1 VTLESNQSIY
11 HLLLNGDAC
20 RGPTGAVFSGQLPPP
35 GANQAR
41 HRYAF
46 GIICWAK
53 MMNTPFPS
61 TSFADAWIQIDR
73 TADPGFFVRLLDATR
88 ARLLERARRS
98 PTQFFKALDPR
109 PGLHLLDVGCGTG
122 DFLRLLAPILA
133 PGNCV
138 GVDLSETM
146 ITEACR
152 RSDAGTPNI
161 SFRVGSVQELPFANG
176 SFDRVIATQLL
187 LHVLDPWRGLAEMCR
202 VLAPGGLISITEID
216 WGTLVVECTDRELGR
231 RFTQLACDE
240 FRNPLIVREI
250 PWRLRDLGFQRIQ
263 ITPEVE
269 VSQDLDAF
277 HRWFIEPSM
286 SHFTKI
292 GAFSGAEADSFLG
305 DLKEREREG
314 KYFCSRSYY
323 SVIASRPD

>member
-1 VTLESNQSIY
+1 
-11 HLLLNGDAC
+11 
-20 RGPTGAVFSGQLPPP
+20 
-35 GANQAR
+35 
-41 HRYAF
+41 
-46 GIICWAK
+46 
-53 MMNTPFPS
+53 MNTPVPS

-73 TADPGFFVRLLDATR
+73 TENPRFFVQVLDATR
-88 ARLLERARRS
+88 ALLLERAQRS
-98 PTQFFKALDPR
+98 PAQFFAAINPR
-109 PGLHLLDVGCGTG
+109 PGLHVLDVGCGTG

-146 ITEACR
+146 ITEARR

-187 LHVLDPWRGLAEMCR
+187 LHVPYPWRALAEMCR
-202 VLAPGGLISITEID
+202 VLAPSGLISITEID
-216 WGTLVVECTDRELGR
+216 WGTLVVECTDRELSR
-231 RFTQLACDE
+231 RFTELACNE
-240 FRNPLIVREI
+240 LRNGLIVREL
-250 PWRLRDLGFQRIQ
+250 PWRLRDLGFQQIRIN
-263 ITPEVE
+263 PEIE
-269 VSQDLDAF
+269 VAQDLDAF

-286 SHFTKI
+286 SHFTRI

-305 DLKEREREG
+305 DLEERAREG
-314 KYFCSRSYY
+314 RYFCSRSYY